1 MGGQLG
7 QKCLRRLLGG
17 GNKGKKRL
25 RNTVIVGGRE
35 DKKQDNFRGDWVLK
49 TVSYGEVT
57 MPGGLMKVVEC

>member
-25 RNTVIVGGRE
+25 RNTV
-35 DKKQDNFRGDWVLK
+35 
-49 TVSYGEVT
+49 TVEAEKIRNRTISEVI
-57 MPGGLMKVVEC
+57 GF